1 MKPMRAPPTC
11 RVRLPGA
18 DPAAGG
24 RRYNAAH
31 MAASHPDSTHVA
43 PGRILAAALAGAAV
57 ALLAALWLALHEP
70 WLGLGFAEPPESEA
84 GLVVAT
90 ADARARA
97 AGLRPGD
104 RVLAIQAGGARFD
117 IPPDWLVETPSYFIR
132 YADYNAFLIR
142 QGELHALLAAPE
154 VELVRSQG
162 NPVRIAPVDRP
173 LAALPAAFWY
183 QIAYALLA
191 FSVGA
196 ALLAFRSGDPAARWF
211 ALGSFGFF
219 LGTLMRA
226 LYGSRSLVIDAGVL
240 EAAVAIAHASALC
253 SLAALACFA
262 WHFPRRLGSAPLPAV
277 AMAFAAAA
285 WVADTLQLAPTTNLA
300 YRGPMMALTVLIA
313 ALALLQWRAARRD
326 PVQRVL
332 AGWMLLI
339 LLAAP
344 VVWGSGLVVV
354 ALGGE
359 LAIPRGT
366 HGLSSAIVLYLGMV
380 LLIMKHRAFD
390 LERWWFEAWTWFL
403 CGVLVIGLDVLLV
416 YALSL
421 QAETAL
427 VISLAAVGWLYFPF
441 RQWLLA
447 TLWRRQQRDLRDLFP
462 ELVRILLAP
471 ADGTPSLEDRWRAL
485 LASAFEPR
493 ALLQLESGPASVRIE
508 QGGLRLVVPQAGGAG
523 AIALDYADGGERLFS
538 RRDAR
543 LAQGLLDLLRQGAG
557 YQDGYWRGVESER
570 DRIAR
575 DLHDDIGAKLLTLIH
590 ESNSERVAGLAR
602 AAVAEMRE
610 VVAGLRAQPLALAD
624 ALADWRAELAERAAA
639 AGCAMSW
646 RQPDAVPGTRL
657 SPRQQLNLARILREA
672 ASNALRHAGA
682 RAIEVVVEFR
692 DGALGIE
699 MRHGGAVTDPAQW
712 REGTGLATM
721 RRRAADLAGSI
732 GWRREGESGLRLAL
746 SIPLPVAD
754 AA

>member
-1 MKPMRAPPTC
+1 MKPMRARPTC
-11 RVRLPGA
+11 PVRLPGA

-31 MAASHPDSTHVA
+31 MDASLPESTHVA
-43 PGRILAAALAGAAV
+43 PGRILAAALAGAAI

-70 WLGLGFAEPPESEA
+70 WLGLAFAEPPGSEA
-84 GLVVAT
+84 GLVVES

-104 RVLAIQAGGARFD
+104 RVLAVEAGGERFD

-132 YADYNAFLIR
+132 YADYNAFLAR
-142 QGELHALLAAPE
+142 QGELRRVLEAPE
-154 VELVRSQG
+154 VELVRGDGSRA
-162 NPVRIAPVDRP
+162 RIAPVDRP
-173 LAALPAAFWY
+173 LAALPVAFWY
-183 QIAYALLA
+183 QVAYALLA
-191 FSVGA
+191 LSVGA
-196 ALLAFRSGDPAARWF
+196 VLLAFRAGDPSARWF
-211 ALGSFGFF
+211 ALGSFGFY

-226 LYGSRSLVIDAGVL
+226 LYGSRSLVIDAQVL
-240 EAAVAIAHASALC
+240 EAAVAVAHASALC
-253 SLAALACFA
+253 SLSALACFA
-262 WHFPRRLGSAPLPAV
+262 WHFPRRYARAPLPAV
-277 AMAFAAAA
+277 VAAFAAAA
-285 WVADTLQLAPTTNLA
+285 WIADTLQLAPTTNLA
-300 YRGPMMALTVLIA
+300 YRGPMMALTLLIA
-313 ALALLQWRAARRD
+313 MLAILQWRAARHD

-332 AGWMLLI
+332 AGWMVLM

-390 LERWWFEAWTWFL
+390 LERWWIEAWTWFL
-403 CGVLVIGLDVLLV
+403 CGALVIGLDVLLI
-416 YALSL
+416 YALSM
-421 QAETAL
+421 QETTAL
-427 VISLAAVGWLYFPF
+427 AVSLAAVGWLYFPL
-441 RQWLLA
+441 RQWLL
-447 TLWRRQQRDLRDLFP
+447 TRIWRRQQRDLRDLFP
-462 ELVRILLAP
+462 DLVRILLAP
-471 ADGTPSLEDRWRAL
+471 ADGAPPLEERWRAL
-485 LASAFEPR
+485 LARVFEPR
-493 ALLQLESGPASVRIE
+493 ALVQMESGPASVRIE
-508 QGGLRLVVPQAGGAG
+508 QGGLRLVVPQSGGSG

-590 ESNSERVAGLAR
+590 ESNSERVATLAR

-639 AGCAMSW
+639 AGCEMTW
-646 RQPDAVPGTRL
+646 RQPEAVPATRL

-682 RAIEVVVEFR
+682 RAIEVAIEIR

-721 RRRAADLAGSI
+721 RRRAADLAGTI
-732 GWRREGESGLRLAL
+732 AWRREDGAGLRLAL
-746 SIPLPVAD
+746 SVPLP
-754 AA
+754 AAGGA

>member
-1 MKPMRAPPTC
+1 MSPMRASPTC
-11 RVRLPGA
+11 PTCPVRLLHA
-18 DPAAGG
+18 EPALAG
-24 RRYNAAH
+24 RRYNAAD
-31 MAASHPDSTHVA
+31 MA

-57 ALLAALWLALHEP
+57 ALLATLWLALHEP
-70 WLGLGFAEPPESEA
+70 WLGLSFADSRGTEQ
-84 GLVVAT
+84 GLVVRS
-90 ADARARA
+90 ADPRAQL

-104 RVLAIQAGGARFD
+104 RVLAVQAGGTRFD

-132 YADYNAFLIR
+132 YADYNAFVR
-142 QGELHALLAAPE
+142 QQGELHRLLESPG
-154 VELVRSQG
+154 VELVRAVG
-162 NPVRIAPVDRP
+162 PPVPVAPEDRP
-173 LAALPAAFWY
+173 LATLPAAFWY
-183 QIAYALLA
+183 QVAYALLA

-196 ALLAFRSGDPAARWF
+196 VLLAFRLGDPAARWF
-211 ALGSFGFF
+211 ALASFAFF

-226 LYGSRSLVIDAGVL
+226 LYGSRSLVIDGGVL
-240 EAAVAIAHASALC
+240 EAAVTVAHASALC
-253 SLAALACFA
+253 SLSALVCFA
-262 WHFPRRLGSAPLPAV
+262 WYFPRRYATAAVPAI
-277 AMAFAAAA
+277 ALSFAAGA
-285 WVADTLQLAPTTNLA
+285 WIADTLQLLPTTNLA
-300 YRGPMMALTVLIA
+300 YRGPMILLTLVIA
-313 ALALLQWRAARRD
+313 GVAILQWRAARQD
-326 PVQRVL
+326 PAQRVL

-339 LLAAP
+339 LLAGP
-344 VVWGSGLVVV
+344 LIWSSGLLVV
-354 ALGGE
+354 AAGWE

-380 LLIMKHRAFD
+380 LLIMKHRAFE

-427 VISLAAVGWLYFPF
+427 VVSLAAVGWLYFPF

-447 TLWRRQQRDLRDLFP
+447 AFWRRQQRDLRELFP

-471 ADGTPSLEDRWRAL
+471 ADGAPPLEDRWRAL
-485 LASAFEPR
+485 LAKAFEPR
-493 ALLQLESGPASVRIE
+493 ALARLESGPGAVRIE

-523 AIALDYADGGERLFS
+523 AIALDFADGGERLFS

-543 LAQGLLDLLRQGAG
+543 LAQGLLDLLRQGAS

-590 ESNSERVAGLAR
+590 ESNSERVADLAR
-602 AAVAEMRE
+602 AAIAEMRE
-610 VVAGLRAQPLALAD
+610 VVAGLRAQPLALGD
-624 ALADWRAELAERAAA
+624 ALADWRAELAQRAAA
-639 AGCAMSW
+639 AGCEMSW
-646 RQPDAVPGTRL
+646 RQPEDVPAVRL

-682 RAIEVVVEFR
+682 RAIEVAIEFGR
-692 DGALGIE
+692 GSLGIVV
-699 MRHGGAVTDPAQW
+699 RHGGAVTDPARW

-732 GWRREGESGLRLAL
+732 AWRRESAGGGEPALRLEL
-746 SIPLPVAD
+746 SVPL
-754 AA
+754 

>member
-1 MKPMRAPPTC
+1 MRASPTCLTC
-11 RVRLPGA
+11 RVRLPRA
-18 DPAAGG
+18 EPALAA

-31 MAASHPDSTHVA
+31 MDASRPDSTHVA
-43 PGRILAAALAGAAV
+43 PGRILAVALAGAAAV
-57 ALLAALWLALHEP
+57 LLAVLWLALHEP
-70 WLGLGFAEPPESEA
+70 WLGLGFNEPPGNEA
-84 GLVVAT
+84 GLVVDSAN
-90 ADARARA
+90 ARART
-97 AGLRPGD
+97 AGLRTGD
-104 RVLAIQAGGARFD
+104 RVRAVQAGGARFD
-117 IPPDWLVETPSYFIR
+117 IPPGWLVETPSYFIR
-132 YADYNAFLIR
+132 YADYNAFLD
-142 QGELHALLAAPE
+142 QQDELHRLLAAPE
-154 VELVRSQG
+154 VELVRGDGST
-162 NPVRIAPVDRP
+162 VRVATVDRP

-183 QIAYALLA
+183 QVAYALLA

-196 ALLAFRSGDPAARWF
+196 VLLAFRAGDPAARWF

-240 EAAVAIAHASALC
+240 EAAVAVAHASALC
-253 SLAALACFA
+253 SLAALASFA
-262 WHFPRRLGSAPLPAV
+262 WHFPRRFAAAPLPAFL
-277 AMAFAAAA
+277 MAFAAVA
-285 WVADTLQLAPTTNLA
+285 WIADTLQLAPTTNIA
-300 YRGPMMALTVLIA
+300 YRGPMMALTLLIA
-313 ALALLQWRAARRD
+313 GFALLQWRAARQD

-332 AGWMLLI
+332 AGWMVLI

-344 VVWGSGLVVV
+344 VVWGSGLMVV
-354 ALGGE
+354 AFGGE

-366 HGLSSAIVLYLGMV
+366 HGLSSAIVLYLGTV

-403 CGVLVIGLDVLLV
+403 CGALVIGLDVLLV

-421 QAETAL
+421 QTTTAL
-427 VISLAAVGWLYFPF
+427 AISLAAVGWLYFPI
-441 RQWLLA
+441 RQWLMA
-447 TLWRRQQRDLRDLFP
+447 ALWRRQQRDLRDLFP

-471 ADGTPSLEDRWRAL
+471 AEGTPPLEERWRAL
-485 LASAFEPR
+485 LAQVFEPR
-493 ALLQLESGPASVRIE
+493 ALVQLESGPASVRIE
-508 QGGLRLVVPQAGGAG
+508 QGGLRLVVPQAGTGG
-523 AIALDYADGGERLFS
+523 AIALDYADGGGRLFS

-590 ESNSERVAGLAR
+590 ESNSDRVAGLAR

-610 VVAGLRAQPLALAD
+610 VVAGLRAQPLALGD
-624 ALADWRAELAERAAA
+624 ALADWRAELAQRTAA
-639 AGCAMSW
+639 AGCAMTW
-646 RQPDAVPGTRL
+646 RQPDAVPDTLL

-682 RAIEVVVEFR
+682 RAIEVVIEIR
-692 DGALGIE
+692 DGALGIQ
-699 MRHGGAVTDPAQW
+699 MRHGGAVNDPAQW

-721 RRRAADLAGSI
+721 RRRVADLAGSI
-732 GWRREGESGLRLAL
+732 AWRREPAGGGEPAL
-746 SIPLPVAD
+746 NLQLSVPL
-754 AA
+754 